1 MDSLIVCFSLAV
13 VIGIYFKSNP
23 LNHSREFMIRRFINW
38 FPLGMSYAFLYM
50 ARYNLNVTKNAL
62 GDLMTKENF
71 GIIFGIGTATY
82 GLSFLINGPLVDKWG
97 GKKGIIVAATGSCAA
112 NILMGIAT
120 YFFLNQRMGSY
131 LVPVFSTLYALNM
144 FFQSYGAVSIIK
156 VKAYW
161 FHVRERGTF
170 GAIFGTLISFGLY
183 FAFDW
188 CQAIADAAKR
198 HSDKPLNGIQKFI
211 NSAFAVDTGTSDAI
225 WLVFFIP
232 AGFLII
238 WAVIDYFVIKDTP
251 GEASFTDF
259 DTHDASSGEME
270 KEYSS
275 LDLLKKIFTSK
286 VMLTVAFIEFTTG
299 VIRNGVLQWYFIFG
313 KEIPQVGAEFFHNHW
328 GLLLMLTGMLGGFV
342 AGSISDKLFHSRRG
356 PPAAILNAT
365 MFGLLAIMSIILLTS
380 PVGVGTCAV
389 LISLAVIGVHSI
401 MSGTAAADFGG
412 RKATA
417 TASGITDGFVYLGSG
432 VQSICLGYLT
442 TKSWAFWPI
451 FLLPFSV
458 VGFYLAT
465 RIWFYLPE
473 ATVRYLISVENIYV
487 SIKNRNGRRTRLL
500 ERLTAQIEIKNTEIK
515 TGTSDH

>member
-1 MDSLIVCFSLAV
+1 
-13 VIGIYFKSNP
+13 
-23 LNHSREFMIRRFINW
+23 
-38 FPLGMSYAFLYM
+38 
-50 ARYNLNVTKNAL
+50 
-62 GDLMTKENF
+62 
-71 GIIFGIGTATY
+71 
-82 GLSFLINGPLVDKWG
+82 
-97 GKKGIIVAATGSCAA
+97 
-112 NILMGIAT
+112 
-120 YFFLNQRMGSY
+120 
-131 LVPVFSTLYALNM
+131 
-144 FFQSYGAVSIIK
+144 
-156 VKAYW
+156 
-161 FHVRERGTF
+161 
-170 GAIFGTLISFGLY
+170 
-183 FAFDW
+183 
-188 CQAIADAAKR
+188 
-198 HSDKPLNGIQKFI
+198 
-211 NSAFAVDTGTSDAI
+211 
-225 WLVFFIP
+225 
-232 AGFLII
+232 
-238 WAVIDYFVIKDTP
+238 
-251 GEASFTDF
+251 
-259 DTHDASSGEME
+259 
-270 KEYSS
+270 
-275 LDLLKKIFTSK
+275 
-286 VMLTVAFIEFTTG
+286 
-299 VIRNGVLQWYFIFG
+299 
-313 KEIPQVGAEFFHNHW
+313 
-328 GLLLMLTGMLGGFV
+328 
-342 AGSISDKLFHSRRG
+342 
-356 PPAAILNAT
+356 